1 MGSNLN
7 PSQCSALVGV
17 IDPDAYAAGTYTTGW
32 WDTAEIEKALA
43 IVSAGDF
50 VATGVLSAKIQ
61 QATSSAGAGAKD
73 VTALAI
79 TNLTQAGTDDNKQ
92 AMINVTAADLDFNNG
107 FRYARLSVT
116 LTTAGADMS
125 AVVIGTNFRR
135 GDGKSHNLTSVDEV
149 VS

>member
-7 PSQCSALVGV
+7 PSQRLAVIGV

-32 WDTAEIEKALA
+32 FNMAEIEKALA
-43 IVSAGDF
+43 VIQAGDF

-61 QATSSAGAGAKD
+61 QAKDSGGTGAKD
-73 VTALAI
+73 VAGLAI

-92 AMINVTAADLDFNNG
+92 ALINVTAADLDYNSG
-107 FRYARLSVT
+107 FGYARLSVT
-116 LTTAGADMS
+116 LTTAGADAS
-125 AVVIGTNFRR
+125 AIVIGTDFRL